1 MTEDK
6 KDDTVTLSGINY
18 PNKEDLDLDLV
29 SGAYKGF
36 EGGFGV
42 GGNDSNITT
51 TITVNPDELTT
62 STLGDTVTFND
73 GQADLTL
80 TIPRDGNIDLHGG
93 FTTAPIST
101 HSTDVITVTNEDLGM
116 GVPTDGANLSL
127 LCEELTTEN
136 HISGQQLDLF
146 DDLDKKD

>member
-1 MTEDK
+1 MTKEDDK
-6 KDDTVTLSGINY
+6 KTVSTVTLTDIDPDISSGSY
-18 PNKEDLDLDLV
+18 M
-29 SGAYKGF
+29 GF

-42 GGNDSNITT
+42 GGNDSNIT
-51 TITVNPDELTT
+51 ITVNTDDLTASTVAPDMDSL
-62 STLGDTVTFND
+62 VTFND

-80 TIPRDGNIDLHGG
+80 TIPREGNIDLHGG
-93 FTTAPIST
+93 FTTAPISS
-101 HSTDVITVTNEDLGM
+101 HQTDVITVTNEDLGM

-136 HISGQQLDLF
+136 HTSGQQLDLF